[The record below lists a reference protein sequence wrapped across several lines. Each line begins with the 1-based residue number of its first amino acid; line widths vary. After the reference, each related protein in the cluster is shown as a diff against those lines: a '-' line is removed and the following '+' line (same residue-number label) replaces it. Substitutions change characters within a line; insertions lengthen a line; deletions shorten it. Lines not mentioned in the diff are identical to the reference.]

1 MLESLTSF
9 YKEQKI
15 SPFNCCSL
23 SKCNKCDSPRF
34 TEAKASYV
42 GPHYEKG
49 QLPRLLFLSLDS
61 GEGSSKPK
69 ERTIEAVRCR
79 NLATDVEALA
89 LKEKHTHW
97 YRTHEM
103 ALKLLCQFKCG
114 LKIADTPPYF
124 AHVNSAKC
132 CQNKKNKRQA
142 DKTLFDECRRF
153 IPKELRIL
161 KPDIVVTQGNWAK
174 VAICESFT
182 VQEHVKCS
190 VRSAPEY
197 IRDAHYE
204 TGFIEL
210 EPGRCALWLQTYHPN
225 AYGYFYPQHKHCWP
239 LYAKAVGQWMG
250 PSWPETR

>member
-1 MLESLTSF
+1 MLEKLTVF
-9 YKEQKI
+9 YEEHGI
-15 SPFNCCSL
+15 SPFHCCSL
-23 SKCNKCDSPRF
+23 PKCNKANSPRF

-42 GPHYEKG
+42 GPHYEKR

-61 GEGSSKPK
+61 GEGCSDP
-69 ERTIEAVRCR
+69 EQRTIEAVRCQ
-79 NLATDVEALA
+79 NLATDVETL
-89 LKEKHTHW
+89 EKNKHW

-132 CQNKKNKRQA
+132 SQNKKNKRQA
-142 DKTLFDECRRF
+142 DRTLFDECRRF

-190 VRSAPEY
+190 VRSADNY
-197 IRDAHYE
+197 KKDAHYE

-225 AYGYFYPQHKHCWP
+225 ARGYFYPQRKHCWP